1 MTLVDSGQ
9 LQAFIGAT
17 FRYASPGTF
26 VSLRSFYDD
35 KAKNGA
41 LPFPHDG
48 VRIGDSLDDLIAR
61 ATTAA
66 TRAAQHPRP
75 CRLLF
80 AGRDL
85 HHPRHRGGKR
95 SGRRVDAHRASD
107 DRHGLRRDVD

>member
-9 LQAFIGAT
+9 LQVFIGAT

-41 LPFPHDG
+41 LPFPHEA

-66 TRAAQHPRP
+66 TRAAQHPDP
-75 CRLLF
+75 VVFCSPVASF
-80 AGRDL
+80 TTPDTAAERDL
-85 HHPRHRGGKR
+85 
-95 SGRRVDAHRASD
+95 A
-107 DRHGLRRDVD
+107 DVLTVTA